1 MLKYLIQEVG
11 IMSEHIYLCIDL
23 KTFYASCECV
33 LRGLDPFKTNL
44 VVADPSRGKGAIC
57 LAISPKLKA
66 MGIRNRCRL
75 FEIPDNVS
83 YITAMP
89 QMKKYMEFSAKIYSI
104 YLRYIAK
111 EDIYP
116 YSIDEMFLDVT
127 TYLSLY
133 NTTPQKLAKALIN
146 KLKEELGLPSACG
159 IGTNLFLAKVALDI
173 TAKHTPDNIGYLD
186 EGKFK
191 NELWTHQPLTDFWQ
205 IAGGMTK
212 RLNNMGLFTLKD
224 ISQANPELLFKE
236 FGINAEILIDHA
248 NGIEPVTIKDI
259 KGYKRKSQS
268 ISTSQILFTD
278 YEYDKAKLIVKEMVE
293 LMTLQLVEK
302 GLVTSNIGLVIRY
315 SKDTIKQTGG
325 SMKLTICTNSYSL
338 LLPYFIQIYE
348 QTTNKEALIR
358 GIGISFNNVTTEDNE
373 YYDLF
378 ADTEE
383 VFKERKLAE
392 TINSIKNK
400 YGKNSILKAMNLEE
414 GATTIKRNKLIGGH
428 NAETEDAD

>member
-1 MLKYLIQEVG
+1 
-11 IMSEHIYLCIDL
+11 MSDSYYLCIDL

-75 FEIPDNVS
+75 FEIPDGVS

-89 QMKKYMEFSAKIYSI
+89 QMKKYMEFSSKIYSI
-104 YLRYIAK
+104 YLRYITK

-127 TYLSLY
+127 TYLKLY
-133 NTTPQKLAKALIN
+133 KTTPEKLAKALMN
-146 KLKEELGLPSACG
+146 KIKEELGLPSACG

-173 TAKHTPDNIGYLD
+173 TAKHTPDNIGFLD
-186 EGKFK
+186 EEKFK
-191 NELWTHQPLTDFWQ
+191 KEVWTHQPLTDFWQ

-212 RLNNMGLFTLKD
+212 RLNNMGLYTMKD
-224 ISQANPELLFKE
+224 ISMANPDLLYME
-236 FGINAEILIDHA
+236 FGVNAEILIDHA

-259 KGYKRKSQS
+259 KSYKRKSQS

-278 YEYDKAKLIVKEMVE
+278 YEYDKAKLILTEMVE
-293 LMTLQLVEK
+293 LLSLQLVEK
-302 GLVTSNIGLVIRY
+302 ELVTNNISLQIRY
-315 SKDTIKQTGG
+315 SKDTHKATGG
-325 SMKLTICTNSYSL
+325 SMKMTICTNVFSK
-338 LLPYFIQIYE
+338 LLPYFLELYE
-348 QTTNKEALIR
+348 NTTSKTDLIR
-358 GIGISFNNVTTEDNE
+358 GIGISFNNVTTVDNE

-378 ADTEE
+378 TNPIE
-383 VFKERKLAE
+383 VEKERKLSEA
-392 TINSIKNK
+392 INSIKHK
-400 YGKNSILKAMNLEE
+400 HGKNSVLKAMNLDE